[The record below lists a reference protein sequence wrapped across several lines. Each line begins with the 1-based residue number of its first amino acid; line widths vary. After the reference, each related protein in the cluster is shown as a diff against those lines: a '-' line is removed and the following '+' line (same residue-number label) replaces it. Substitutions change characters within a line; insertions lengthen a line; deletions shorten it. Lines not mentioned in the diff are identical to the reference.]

1 MAQILLTY
9 SENDVI
15 LIMRNYILTW
25 RYFNAR
31 I

>member
-9 SENDVI
+9 GENDVI
-15 LIMRNYILTW
+15 LIMRNCILTW